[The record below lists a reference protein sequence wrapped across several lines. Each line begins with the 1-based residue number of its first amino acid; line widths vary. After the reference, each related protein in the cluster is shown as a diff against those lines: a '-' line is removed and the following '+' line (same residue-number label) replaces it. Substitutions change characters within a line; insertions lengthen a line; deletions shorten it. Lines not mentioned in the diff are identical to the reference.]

1 MNIIPN
7 SVAFA
12 DYGIV
17 AYCLPLLGYAFYLFM
32 REFGRRRREE
42 PTKMRIEKRDIL
54 IIAISALGGFVL
66 VLYALGRKDLQA
78 GIFVGVLCG
87 ASGGAGGGVLGCIFI
102 RLAGRRPK

>member
-1 MNIIPN
+1 LIRHMSLRGVGGGRTWAPTNFRI
-7 SVAFA
+7 
-12 DYGIV
+12 
-17 AYCLPLLGYAFYLFM
+17 LM
-32 REFGRRRREE
+32 RV
-42 PTKMRIEKRDIL
+42 IL